1 MYRYLLRRFIASIF
15 ALIGAT
21 LIVFSLSRVVG
32 DPRYLYAQEG
42 YGLDEAAWEEMGKRL
57 GLDKP
62 LVVQYF
68 VWLGPVVRGDL
79 GDSLIGRQ
87 PVSELIAHKIGNT
100 LQLALA
106 AFIFATI
113 VGVPLGVLS
122 AVRRGGILDLAG
134 RGFAALGQAAPPM
147 WLGIMGI
154 LVLAV
159 RLRWLPTGTMGEGP
173 TITNINH
180 FIMPAVI
187 LGWQSASGY
196 LRLTRSAMLEV
207 MDTEYIKFAR
217 AKGVRN
223 SAVIWKHAF
232 KNALIPPLTISAL
245 MVAGFI
251 HGAVVLETVFT
262 WPGMGKLAI
271 DSVRQNDF
279 PVLTGVVLLFAVLYL
294 VVNFL
299 ADIAYGLIDPR
310 IRYT

>member
-1 MYRYLLRRFIASIF
+1 MRRFILRRAVASVF

-21 LIVFSLSRVVG
+21 LIVFGLSRVVG

-42 YGLDEAAWEEMGKRL
+42 YGMDEAAWEELGKRL

-68 VWLGPVVRGDL
+68 VWLGHVVKGDL

-100 LQLALA
+100 LQLSLA
-106 AFIFATI
+106 AFIFATV

-122 AVRRGGILDLAG
+122 AVRRGGVLDLAG

-147 WLGIMGI
+147 WVGIMGI
-154 LVLAV
+154 LILAV
-159 RLRWLPTGTMGEGP
+159 RLDWLPTGTMGEGP
-173 TITNINH
+173 TIANMEY

-207 MDTEYIKFAR
+207 LDTEYIKFAR
-217 AKGVRN
+217 AKGVRG

-232 KNALIPPLTISAL
+232 KNALIPPLTLSAL

-251 HGAVVLETVFT
+251 HGAVVVETVFT

-294 VVNFL
+294 VINFL
-299 ADIAYGLIDPR
+299 ADIAYGIIDPR

>member
-1 MYRYLLRRFIASIF
+1 MYRYLLRRFITSIF
-15 ALIGAT
+15 ALLGAT

-42 YGLDEAAWEEMGKRL
+42 YGLDEEAWEELGRQL

-122 AVRRGGILDLAG
+122 AVRRGGILDLIG

-147 WLGIMGI
+147 WVGIMGI
-154 LVLAV
+154 LVLGM
-159 RLRWLPTGTMGEGP
+159 RLDWLPTGTMGEGP

-207 MDTEYIKFAR
+207 LDTEYIKFAR

-245 MVAGFI
+245 MVAAFI

-279 PVLTGVVLLFAVLYL
+279 PVLTGVVLLFAALYL
-294 VVNFL
+294 VINFL
-299 ADIAYGLIDPR
+299 ADVAYGFIDPR

>member
-1 MYRYLLRRFIASIF
+1 MRGFILRRAVASVF
-15 ALIGAT
+15 ALMGAT
-21 LIVFSLSRVVG
+21 LIVFGLSRVVG

-42 YGLDEAAWEEMGKRL
+42 YGLDEAAWEDLGKQL

-68 VWLGPVVRGDL
+68 IWLGRVVKGDL

-100 LQLALA
+100 LQLSLA
-106 AFIFATI
+106 AFIFATV

-122 AVRRGGILDLAG
+122 AVRRGSVLDLAG

-147 WLGIMGI
+147 WVGIMGI
-154 LVLAV
+154 LILAV
-159 RLRWLPTGTMGEGP
+159 RLDWLPTGTMGEGP
-173 TITNINH
+173 TMANMEY

-207 MDTEYIKFAR
+207 LDTEYIKFAR
-217 AKGVRN
+217 AKGVRG

-232 KNALIPPLTISAL
+232 KNASLVPLTYSAL
-245 MVAGFI
+245 LLVGFMT
-251 HGAVVLETVFT
+251 GVVVTETVFS
-262 WPGMGKLAI
+262 WPGMGRLAV
-271 DSVRQNDF
+271 DSIWDSDF
-279 PVLTGVVLLFAVLYL
+279 PILSALVLIFAALYVIVVLILDILYGIL
-294 VVNFL
+294 
-299 ADIAYGLIDPR
+299 DPR
-310 IRYT
+310 IRYE